1 MGKSLVSCFFLRHS
15 VFSVTV
21 DVNLCDWLQKTAM
34 KNDFTLNTFSYMYKY
49 MKLSTQN
56 YLRNLSGTRNQKDFV
71 ESEMLPIF
79 VDTLHH

>member
-1 MGKSLVSCFFLRHS
+1 
-15 VFSVTV
+15 
-21 DVNLCDWLQKTAM
+21 M

-56 YLRNLSGTRNQKDFV
+56 YLRNLSGTGNQTDFV

-79 VDTLHH
+79 VDTLLH